1 MGIATVKRLKDFSPD
16 TRSTL
21 GHADVKGFNV
31 YTDSTGERIGT
42 VNEVLVDEK
51 DGSLRYLVVNT
62 GFWLFGKKVLLPV
75 ASPRIHYTQRC
86 IYLSFV
92 YP

>member
-31 YTDSTGERIGT
+31 YTDITREKIGT

-51 DGSLRYLVVNT
+51 DGSLRYLVVNI

-75 ASPRIHYTQRC
+75 VSSRIHYTERC
-86 IYLSFV
+86 IYLSGG
-92 YP
+92 YL